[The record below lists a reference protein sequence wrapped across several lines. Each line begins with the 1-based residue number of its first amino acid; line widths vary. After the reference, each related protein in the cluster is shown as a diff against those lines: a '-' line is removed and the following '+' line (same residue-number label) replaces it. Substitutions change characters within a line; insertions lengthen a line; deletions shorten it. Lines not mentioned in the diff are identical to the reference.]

1 MVIKCSALFLPH
13 TPQKDINNHKV
24 LERINKFIVE
34 FREESNLSSR

>member
-1 MVIKCSALFLPH
+1 MLCLALPPS
-13 TPQKDINNHKV
+13 PQKDINNDKD